1 MVTLEEFSMIM
12 PRLDINLE
20 GVVEAIKV
28 EVTMTASITHT
39 NLRSHS

>member
-20 GVVEAIKV
+20 GVVAIKV
-28 EVTMTASITHT
+28 EVTMTDSITHT